1 MKFKFN
7 LKNKEVDFEADVEG
21 IVAKGIERKEKN
33 PNRKTAYQIR
43 QEEKR
48 KNEELKHKQ
57 EMKWMFIMLGLVAF
71 FVVFGM
77 VASVLG
83 I

>member
-1 MKFKFN
+1 MKFKLN
-7 LKNKEVDFEADVEG
+7 LKNKEVNFEADVEG
-21 IVAKGIERKEKN
+21 LVEKSLERKDKN
-33 PNRKTAYQIR
+33 PDRKTAYQIR

-57 EMKWMFIMLGLVAF
+57 QMKMIYILLGLVVF
-71 FVVFGM
+71 FAIFGII
-77 VASVLG
+77 ASILG

>member
-1 MKFKFN
+1 MKFKLN
-7 LKNKEVDFEADVEG
+7 LKNKEVALEANVEN
-21 IVAKGIERKEKN
+21 IIEKSLERRDKK
-33 PNRKTAYQIR
+33 PDRKTAYQIR

-57 EMKWMFIMLGLVAF
+57 QMQMMYILLGII
-71 FVVFGM
+71 VFLAIFGI